1 MDKSLR
7 EEDRKVVLEQEK
19 IEKGVIKKFKNDEA
33 RAKNNVRKNSKMEA
47 YMIEGQKDLERRKEA
62 NR

>member
-1 MDKSLR
+1 MR

-47 YMIEGQKDLERRKEA
+47 YMNEGQKDLERRKEA